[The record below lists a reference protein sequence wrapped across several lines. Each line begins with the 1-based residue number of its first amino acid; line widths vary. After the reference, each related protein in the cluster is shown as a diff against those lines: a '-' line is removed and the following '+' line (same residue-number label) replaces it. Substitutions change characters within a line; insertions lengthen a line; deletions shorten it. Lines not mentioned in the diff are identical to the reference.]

1 MVTTSPFSAST
12 AEASGRY
19 GSGLAGRV
27 PGSCAVSRCSEGG
40 VASQRVRNG
49 GTVTPVVSTVTSTVS
64 TGAAF
69 GSTAAADGSTGT
81 VDGAEAKS
89 KAEVRSP
96 ATWRRHELMLGSS
109 TPSQR
114 STKRIV
120 EVWSK
125 VSEQTCPPVVQGETI
140 VVGTR

>member
-1 MVTTSPFSAST
+1 MVTTSPFSVST

-27 PGSCAVSRCSEGG
+27 PGSCAVSRCSAGG

-49 GTVTPVVSTVTSTVS
+49 GTVTPVVSMVTSTVSTVTSTVS

-81 VDGAEAKS
+81 ADGSTGTVDGAEVK
-89 KAEVRSP
+89 
-96 ATWRRHELMLGSS
+96 
-109 TPSQR
+109 
-114 STKRIV
+114 
-120 EVWSK
+120 
-125 VSEQTCPPVVQGETI
+125 
-140 VVGTR
+140 